1 MGNRT
6 TNEAELKEEAYIKT
20 TNFITDLNSNIIEIR
35 KQEIDITNWKKWKLG
50 ENGYPTFE

>member
-20 TNFITDLNSNIIEIR
+20 TNFITDLNSNIIEIG